1 MIANLERHAIRHIGI
16 VSVSMEYIFSKCI
29 HIYIYLYR
37 LYIIKSNMV
46 SKMARKLFGSQ
57 N

>member
-29 HIYIYLYR
+29 HIYIYIGFIL
-37 LYIIKSNMV
+37 LNQIWFQKWLGNCSAHKIS
-46 SKMARKLFGSQ
+46 
-57 N
+57 

>member
-29 HIYIYLYR
+29 HIYIS
-37 LYIIKSNMV
+37 I
-46 SKMARKLFGSQ
+46 
-57 N
+57 